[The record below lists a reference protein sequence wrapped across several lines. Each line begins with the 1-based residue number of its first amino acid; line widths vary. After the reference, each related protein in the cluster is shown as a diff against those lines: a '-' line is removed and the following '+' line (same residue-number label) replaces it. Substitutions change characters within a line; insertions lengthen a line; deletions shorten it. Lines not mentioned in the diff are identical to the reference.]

1 MFKLGDYVIN
11 AANGV
16 CKIEDKLTM
25 NLTGTS
31 KEYFLLISQYDGNSK
46 AYIPVES
53 APLRIRPVMEE
64 NEAKELLEH
73 LKEANEVP
81 VEIEKQREIAYK
93 SAINSNQARA
103 LASLYRTTYLRR
115 QRRLMEGKKTNSVDE
130 RYYKQVEGQLC
141 NELAFVLHLPRTDVK
156 EMILASIQ

>member
-1 MFKLGDYVIN
+1 M
-11 AANGV
+11 
-16 CKIEDKLTM
+16 
-25 NLTGTS
+25 
-31 KEYFLLISQYDGNSK
+31 LL
-46 AYIPVES
+46 
-53 APLRIRPVMEE
+53 
-64 NEAKELLEH
+64 
-73 LKEANEVP
+73 
-81 VEIEKQREIAYK
+81 KQREIAYK